1 MQRRTDARGKKGGRH
16 MGRSRRTS
24 VASLLKMR
32 SLGTVGFLAVLAFYV
47 AWPLYAGY
55 EIKGS
60 LDTHNV
66 ETLNARID
74 FPSVRVSLKPAVAA
88 KVDQVVTDALRRA
101 GSMGGA
107 LGDQLKGQVMPRIV
121 DGVLNVLVTP
131 EMLIRIHASGKSLK
145 EALDG
150 LVLERASA
158 AQGLGG
164 FMIVPQ
170 EAPGADGQ
178 RSKLEE
184 IAGSLGIDTGKV
196 LGGLGA
202 KGAETAAGAAA
213 APVDIL
219 PAKGG
224 AKPRYGI
231 GNIKHFSFNGPLG
244 LSVGLARDAKARKP
258 DLTADM
264 SFVDGSWKLTGL
276 VPEM

>member
-1 MQRRTDARGKKGGRH
+1 MS
-16 MGRSRRTS
+16 RSGRTS
-24 VASLLKMR
+24 VASLLKTK

-55 EIKGS
+55 EIKTS

-66 ETLNARID
+66 GALNARID

-88 KVDQVVTDALRRA
+88 KVDKVVTDALRRA
-101 GSMGGA
+101 GTMDGA
-107 LGDQLKGQVMPRIV
+107 LADKLKGQVTPRIV
-121 DGVLNVLVTP
+121 DGVLNALVTP
-131 EMLIRIHASGKSLK
+131 EMLIRIHTSGKSLK
-145 EALDG
+145 EVLDG
-150 LVLERASA
+150 LVMERASA

-170 EAPGADGQ
+170 DQPDADGK

-196 LGGLGA
+196 LGGG
-202 KGAETAAGAAA
+202 GVAGEAMAQQ
-213 APVDIL
+213 PVEVL

-224 AKPRYGI
+224 AKPKYGI

-244 LSVGLARDAKARKP
+244 LSVGLSRDAAARKP
-258 DLTADM
+258 ELTADM
-264 SFVDGSWKLTGL
+264 SFVGGSWKLTGL